1 MRMLGTSKF
10 AKCKLAK
17 DNRINPRRD
26 ELSEEIIRIVYRRS
40 EVRSNEG
47 VND

>member
-17 DNRINPRRD
+17 DNRMNPRRD
-26 ELSEEIIRIVYRRS
+26 EPSKEIIRLYIDEAR
-40 EVRSNEG
+40 G
-47 VND
+47 GATKD